1 LKEGGATLK
10 QFFDK
15 ISKNRYYAMVFKNP
29 FTYVTG
35 AVLLSLFQIAL
46 FAYSGNPWGVSGAFA
61 NWGAWIYRL
70 FGGNVDKWYYF
81 SSSGAQQTLDAGVLN
96 NSGSLMNF
104 GIAAGALLAALLAS
118 QFKFKKIKSVKQVFA
133 AVLGGLLMGYG
144 ARLAG
149 GCNIGALFSS
159 IASLS
164 LSGWV
169 FALFLLV
176 GAFIGSKLLA
186 KFFL

>member
-1 LKEGGATLK
+1 MQDFWKKVET
-10 QFFDK
+10 
-15 ISKNRYYAMVFKNP
+15 NRYYKKIFKNP

-35 AVLLSLFQIAL
+35 AVILALLNIAI
-46 FAYSGNPWGVSGAFA
+46 FASTSTPWGVSGTFA
-61 NWGAWIYRL
+61 NWGAWLYQL
-70 FGGNVDKWYYF
+70 VGGNVDKWWYF
-81 SSSGAQQTLDAGVLN
+81 SSEGAQATLNAGVLN
-96 NSGSLMNF
+96 HSGSWLNF
-104 GIAAGALLAALLAS
+104 GIIFGALLAVLLAS
-118 QFKFKKIKSVKQVFA
+118 QFKFKKIKNLKQIVA

-169 FALFLLV
+169 FAIFLFG

-186 KFFL
+186 KFFM

>member
-1 LKEGGATLK
+1 MKA
-10 QFFDK
+10 FWDK
-15 ISKNRYYAMVFKNP
+15 IGKNRYYKMVFKNP

-35 AVLLSLFQIAL
+35 AVLLSIFQIAL

-61 NWGAWIYRL
+61 NWGAWIYEL
-70 FGGNVDKWYYF
+70 FGGSVEKWYYF
-81 SSSGAQQTLDAGVLN
+81 SSSGAQATLKSGFLN
-96 NSGSLMNF
+96 NSGTWMNL
-104 GIAAGALLAALLAS
+104 GIIFGALLAALLAS
-118 QFKFKKIKSVKQVFA
+118 QFKFKKIKALRQVIA
-133 AVLGGLLMGYG
+133 AILGGLLMGYG

-149 GCNIGALFSS
+149 GCNVGALFSG

-169 FALFLLV
+169 FALFLFA

-186 KFFL
+186 KFFM

>member
-1 LKEGGATLK
+1 MQDFWKKVET
-10 QFFDK
+10 
-15 ISKNRYYAMVFKNP
+15 NRYYKKIFKNP

-35 AVLLSLFQIAL
+35 AVILALLNIAI
-46 FAYSGNPWGVSGAFA
+46 FASTSNPWGVSGTFA
-61 NWGAWIYRL
+61 NWGAWLYQL
-70 FGGNVDKWYYF
+70 VGGNVDKWWYF
-81 SSSGAQQTLDAGVLN
+81 SSEGAQATLNAGVLN
-96 NSGSLMNF
+96 HSGSWLNF
-104 GIAAGALLAALLAS
+104 GIIFGALLAVLLAS
-118 QFKFKKIKSVKQVFA
+118 QFKFKKIKNLKQIVA

-169 FALFLLV
+169 FAIFLFG

-186 KFFL
+186 KFFM

>member
-1 LKEGGATLK
+1 MK
-10 QFFDK
+10 QFWEK
-15 ISKNRYYAMVFKNP
+15 VSKNPYYKKIFKNP

-35 AVLLSLFQIAL
+35 AVLLSLFQIAI
-46 FAYSGNPWGVSGAFA
+46 FAVTGSPWGVSGVFA
-61 NWGAWIYRL
+61 NWGAWIYEL
-70 FGGNVDKWYYF
+70 FGGSVDKWHYF
-81 SSSGAQQTLDAGVLN
+81 SSTGAQNTLN
-96 NSGSLMNF
+96 NGIMNHGGSWLNF
-104 GIAAGALLAALLAS
+104 GIIAGALFATLAAS
-118 QFKFKKIKSVKQVFA
+118 QFKFKKIKGLRQIVA

-169 FALFLLV
+169 FAIFLFI

-186 KFFL
+186 KFFM

>member
-1 LKEGGATLK
+1 MNEFFNKIAKNKYYK
-10 QFFDK
+10 QL
-15 ISKNRYYAMVFKNP
+15 IKNP

-35 AVLLSLFQIAL
+35 AVLLSVFQIAI
-46 FAYSGNPWGVSGAFA
+46 FATSGNPWGVSGTFT
-61 NWGAWIYRL
+61 NWGAWIFEL

-81 SSSGAQQTLDAGVLN
+81 SGSGAQTTLDSGILN
-96 NSGSLMNF
+96 HPGSWQNF
-104 GIAAGALLAALLAS
+104 GIIFGALLAVLLAS
-118 QFKFKKIKSVKQVFA
+118 QFKFKKIKAWRQVIA
-133 AVLGGLLMGYG
+133 AVCGGLLMGYG

-149 GCNIGALFSS
+149 GCNIGALFSG

-169 FALFLLV
+169 FAFGLII

-186 KFFL
+186 KFFM